1 MFQRTS
7 WDLVL
12 FLPPTGVLFRLDATS
27 FAARLLKNSIQ
38 PSVKCLAILSF
49 LLFFS
54 FRSEKY
60 KDFEK
65 KKKLKL
71 HPDDPDYT
79 FYEKRI
85 ICTWK

>member
-12 FLPPTGVLFRLDATS
+12 FFPPTCVLFRFEATS
-27 FAARLLKNSIQ
+27 FATRLLKNSIQ

-54 FRSEKY
+54 FRSEKF
-60 KDFEK
+60 KDFED
-65 KKKLKL
+65 KKLKRRTIL
-71 HPDDPDYT
+71 
-79 FYEKRI
+79 FMKSE
-85 ICTWK
+85 